1 MFDFLNEDSFGFFN
15 ESKSDSENADVKRKM
30 SHNKETIS
38 LITTMAGCTTALMV
52 MGLTVKRVYDAFNE

>member
-1 MFDFLNEDSFGFFN
+1 MFDFLKEDSFGFFN
-15 ESKSDSENADVKRKM
+15 ESKSDSENDDVKRKM
-30 SHNKETIS
+30 QHNKETIS